1 MKKPGWL
8 RLPWK
13 RITLDSDGPM
23 PKWMSY
29 MVVLV
34 LSISYFLAFLDQT
47 ILSTLT
53 PRVPNDQEELFQT
66 SWVTASYLA
75 SLNAFM
81 LFYGKIAAIFGPL
94 PILII
99 ALLIFLCGS
108 VLTAASTTMVWLILA
123 RALSGLGAAGLISV
137 TQIITASVSPLH
149 ERGRYMGILG
159 AVFGLSTT
167 IGPLVGGLMAD
178 NWTWRISFYINIPLV
193 SLSVIVILLLVRSDG
208 RHAETFAEK
217 LARIDFFGA
226 LMLVTGLMLLLLG
239 LNWGGRVYPWVSPV
253 VIICISVGLLLLCVF
268 VFVEGKLVLE
278 PIIDPRILRYRN
290 VALCIFTE
298 VCVGAVFL
306 NTTFNLPVYY
316 SFTQNSS
323 ASESGVRM
331 VPLACGVVVSS
342 ILSGWLIAMF
352 SVYRLVA
359 CAGTVIMTLGAGLLC
374 LFDGHISMGA
384 QAPILIILGS
394 GIGCCIQAL
403 LLTAQATVCSEDLA
417 ITTALVTFS
426 QMIGGIM
433 GLAFGSIV
441 SESSTKHYL
450 DRVIDMNPKYAT
462 DIIKAQNDANE
473 VWSINIPHAIQ
484 QSIIAAYAKG
494 LQHSFILITCLAAVA
509 MVLAACLQSVS
520 QHKPPTTTTTEDRS
534 RRRTAHNNH
543 HYRHFEMDSVGSY
556 PRHGFDLH
564 RSDQDEATLAW

>member
-1 MKKPGWL
+1 MLNNSSRRTDATTDAQPPPGNSIRLANTNAMRYTHEIQELSTTNNTIRNHDRAYPSAANFMDAHSVSDVENSRHIRRPFRLQSIATNSNVRQDQHKCFRLPHWV
-8 RLPWK
+8 RLPWR
-13 RITLDSDGPM
+13 RITLDGNGPF
-23 PKWMSY
+23 PRWVSY
-29 MVVLV
+29 TIV
-34 LSISYFLAFLDQT
+34 LSLSVSYFLVFLDQT

-53 PRVPNDQEELFQT
+53 PRVPTDQEELFQT

-81 LFYGKIAAIFGPL
+81 LFYGKIADIFGPL
-94 PILII
+94 PIMIV

-123 RALSGLGAAGLISV
+123 RALAGLGAAGIISI
-137 TQIITASVSPLH
+137 TQIITASVGPLH

-167 IGPLVGGLMAD
+167 IGPLVGGFMAD

-193 SLSVIVILLLVRSDG
+193 CLSIISILLFVHPNVRQIQ
-208 RHAETFAEK
+208 TFSEK
-217 LARIDFFGA
+217 IARVDFFGA

-253 VIICISVGLLLLCVF
+253 VIICICVGLLLLCVF
-268 VFVEGKLVLE
+268 VFIEGKLALE
-278 PIIDPRILRYRN
+278 PIIDPRILRHRN
-290 VALCIFTE
+290 VALSILAE
-298 VCVGAVFL
+298 LCVGAVFF

-342 ILSGWLIAMF
+342 IISGWLIAIF
-352 SVYRLVA
+352 SAYRLAA
-359 CAGTVIMTLGAGLLC
+359 CAGAVIMTLGAGLLC
-374 LFDGHISMGA
+374 LFDGHISTGA
-384 QAPILIILGS
+384 QVPILALLGS

-403 LLTAQATVCSEDLA
+403 LLTAQATVRSTDLA

-426 QMIGGIM
+426 QMLGGIM

-441 SESSTKHYL
+441 SESTTKHYL
-450 DRVIDMNPKYAT
+450 D
-462 DIIKAQNDANE
+462 
-473 VWSINIPHAIQ
+473 
-484 QSIIAAYAKG
+484 
-494 LQHSFILITCLAAVA
+494 ILI
-509 MVLAACLQSVS
+509 
-520 QHKPPTTTTTEDRS
+520 D
-534 RRRTAHNNH
+534 
-543 HYRHFEMDSVGSY
+543 
-556 PRHGFDLH
+556 
-564 RSDQDEATLAW
+564 